1 MDGLGMTQLTA
12 QLDLFESRLRKLEAE
27 LAELRRLARA
37 EDAGPAPEPEP
48 LWAMIAPEPEPVALA
63 PKLPPPLPPREPFD
77 YSVLFG
83 ARSLAWTGGVVTL
96 LGIVFLFVLAAERGW
111 IGPEAR
117 VAIGTLASGLALAAA
132 VWLRRRFG
140 ETYASVSAAGAGI
153 AGLYATLLA
162 ATALYDLLSPSAA
175 ILPAALI
182 AALGA
187 AIALAWSSETIA
199 SLGLVGAM
207 LVPVPVA
214 LQDEL
219 SSVGAGFAAIVLAAT
234 CVVAVRRDWRALLVA
249 GLVATVPQGLALAA
263 GHRPHATLVV
273 TGLWLV
279 YAAAPTA
286 LALST
291 RLTYLPAS
299 LLLVSGAF
307 GGLSAGILFDDH
319 PRGWALLVV
328 AATYGA
334 GSILLWRRDRDTASL
349 HWAIALALGALSL
362 ASLVSDATLTI
373 GWAAEAAVLA
383 WLAHRIDEP
392 RFKVAAYAW
401 LGLALGHALAI
412 DELYESL
419 FVQSTDAWHD
429 IPTAAAL
436 AAASFAVGVRAFRW
450 EPLEARAGVL
460 SLSAASAIYGVSL
473 GVVSLPASWSWGHVG
488 VAVLWGGVAVSLAS
502 TRFRFSGAA
511 MAAAATM
518 LVLFYDVTQL
528 ESPARWWSVALT
540 AVATLAV
547 GVIRQL
553 RSSVELDLVAL
564 AASGVSAGLAFGA
577 ADGLLDGKPQ
587 AVALLGVAVAYS
599 LVAAALRQRRLD
611 FACVVAAISL
621 AFALLGSAELLD
633 GTWLVLAWAGASA
646 ALSLL
651 AVHERR
657 LIYGAATFALVALA
671 HTLAQEAQ
679 PRDLFVS
686 QSHPGAGA
694 PAVLFTLVALSLI
707 AWREARRLPE
717 LVWACGGVAL
727 YAITLVILEVSE
739 DLGGGIDTAF
749 QRGHTAVST
758 VWGIVGL
765 SLLYLGLRRAGRML
779 RIGGLALF
787 GLSLAKLLLYDLT
800 SLSSVA
806 RAFSFIAV
814 GGLFLVGGFFY
825 QRMDVHSPT

>member
-1 MDGLGMTQLTA
+1 MTQLTA
-12 QLDLFESRLRKLEAE
+12 QLDVFETRLRKLEAE
-27 LAELRRLARA
+27 LGELRRLARA
-37 EDAGPAPEPEP
+37 EEEVAPEPEPEP
-48 LWAMIAPEPEPVALA
+48 LWTMIAPEPEPVAPIA
-63 PKLPPPLPPREPFD
+63 PKLPPPLRAREPFD

-83 ARSLAWTGGVVTL
+83 ARTLAWTGGVVTL
-96 LGIVFLFVLAAERGW
+96 LGVVFLFVLAAERGW

-117 VAIGTLASGLALAAA
+117 VAIGTFASGFALAAG

-140 ETYASVSAAGAGI
+140 DTYASVSAAGAGI

-162 ATALYDLLSPSAA
+162 ATALYDLIPPSAA
-175 ILPAALI
+175 IVPAALI

-187 AIALAWSSETIA
+187 AIALAWNSETIA

-219 SSVGAGFAAIVLAAT
+219 SSTGVGFAALVLAAT

-249 GLVATVPQGLALAA
+249 GFVATVPQGLALVAD
-263 GHRPHATLVV
+263 HRLHATLVV
-273 TGLWLV
+273 TALWLV

-286 LALST
+286 LALRS

-299 LLLVSGAF
+299 LLMVSGAF
-307 GGLSAGILFDDH
+307 GGLTAGILFED
-319 PRGWALLVV
+319 PARGWALLVV
-328 AATYGA
+328 AATFAA
-334 GSILLWRRDRDTASL
+334 GSILLWTRDRDTASL
-349 HWAIALALGALSL
+349 HWAIALALGAVSL
-362 ASLVSDATLTI
+362 ASLVSGATLTI

-401 LGLALGHALAI
+401 LGLALGHALVVE
-412 DELYESL
+412 ELYERL
-419 FVQSTDAWHD
+419 FVQSADAWHA
-429 IPTAAAL
+429 IPPAAAL
-436 AAASFAVGVRAFRW
+436 AAAAFAVGLRTFRW
-450 EPLEARAGVL
+450 EPVELRIGVF
-460 SLSAASAIYGVSL
+460 SLAVASAVYGASL

-488 VAVLWGGVAVSLAS
+488 VAALWGAVAVALAC
-502 TRFRFSGAA
+502 TRFRFAGAA
-511 MAAAATM
+511 AAAATTM
-518 LVLFYDVTQL
+518 LVLLYDVTQL
-528 ESPARWWSVALT
+528 DSPARWWSLALT
-540 AVATLAV
+540 AAATLAV

-553 RSSVELDLVAL
+553 RSSVELDPVAIGANGL
-564 AASGVSAGLAFGA
+564 SAGLAFGA
-577 ADGLLDGKPQ
+577 ADGLLDGKAQ
-587 AVALLGVAVAYS
+587 AVALLGIAVAYIA
-599 LVAAALRQRRLD
+599 LAVALRDRRRD
-611 FACVVAAISL
+611 FASVIAVTSL
-621 AFALLGSAELLD
+621 AFALLGSAELLH
-633 GTWLVLAWAGASA
+633 GTWLVLAWATASV
-646 ALSLL
+646 ALTLL

-657 LIYGAATFALVALA
+657 LLYGAATFVLVALA

-686 QSHPGAGA
+686 QSHPGTGA
-694 PAVLFTLVALSLI
+694 PAVLFTLAALSLI
-707 AWREARRLPE
+707 AWREARRLPA
-717 LVWACGGVAL
+717 LVWACGGLAL
-727 YAITLVILEVSE
+727 YAVTLVILEASE
-739 DLGGGIDTAF
+739 DLGGSVETAF

-765 SLLYLGLRRAGRML
+765 SLLYLGLRRSGSML

-787 GLSLAKLLLYDLT
+787 GLSLAKLILYDLT

-814 GGLFLVGGFFY
+814 GALFLVGGFFY